1 MKRKEKLDIVTQ
13 LIEKGNGRFTVKDLK
28 DAAGSD
34 RVARS
39 AIFLSRKSG
48 MKLEAVRSA
57 GRKIDAYILLKQ
69 NQEVKSAQV
78 EVVTSAAAAAV

>member
-13 LIEKGNGRFTVKDLK
+13 LLEKGNGRFTVEDLK

-48 MKLEAVRSA
+48 VKLEAVRSN
-57 GRKIDAYILLKQ
+57 GRKVDAYVLLKQ
-69 NQEVKSAQV
+69 NQEAVVEVKSPQA
-78 EVVTSAAAAAV
+78 EVAVAE